1 MVQVDEL
8 VMAGLE
14 VIQGELARAIGMKK
28 KNREEFGYR
37 LTVDSENRK
46 QYIMNWRYVSMKVVP
61 RVNFKENT
69 TVKIDGN
76 EFKTGYVELGTVNVA
91 KGLSSIAITS
101 KITDFVMAYLT
112 KGKLE
117 VDISSVKYSFKM
129 EDVYSVEF
137 IIKGEE

>member
-1 MVQVDEL
+1 
-8 VMAGLE
+8 
-14 VIQGELARAIGMKK
+14 
-28 KNREEFGYR
+28 
-37 LTVDSENRK
+37 
-46 QYIMNWRYVSMKVVP
+46 MKVVP

-101 KITDFVMAYLT
+101 KITDFVLAYLT
-112 KGKLE
+112 KGNLE
-117 VDISSVKYSFKM
+117 VDISSEKYSFKM